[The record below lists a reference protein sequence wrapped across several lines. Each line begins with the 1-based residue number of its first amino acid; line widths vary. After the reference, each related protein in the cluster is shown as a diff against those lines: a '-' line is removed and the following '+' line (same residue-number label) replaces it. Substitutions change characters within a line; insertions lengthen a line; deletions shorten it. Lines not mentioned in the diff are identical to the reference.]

1 MQEQQAEF
9 NRILRQEQ
17 KNLILYVKSRMK
29 DISAMD
35 AEDIVADAAFNI
47 YNRLSTDQPIENL
60 LAYFY
65 QTVKNRM
72 KDYFRRSRPAISFD
86 ELTDKEI
93 ASDFIDPSLSA
104 QEEIELQETLAK
116 IKMALFALE
125 PKQRAIWIATELHHY
140 SFKELAT
147 AWREPIGTLLS
158 RKSRATQ
165 ALRKALSN
173 LHEE

>member
-1 MQEQQAEF
+1 MQEKQDEF
-9 NRILRQEQ
+9 NRVLRQEQ
-17 KNLILYVKSRMK
+17 KNLILYVRSRMS

-65 QTVKNRM
+65 QSVKNKM
-72 KDYFRRSRPAISFD
+72 KDYFRRSRPTISFD
-86 ELTDKEI
+86 ELSSEGM
-93 ASDFIDPSLSA
+93 ASDFIDPTLSA
-104 QEEIELQETLAK
+104 QEKIELQETLAK
-116 IKMALFALE
+116 IKAALFALE
-125 PKQRAIWIATELHHY
+125 PKQRDIWIATELNHC
-140 SFKELAT
+140 SFKELSI
-147 AWREPIGTLLS
+147 AWQEPIGTLLS

>member
-1 MQEQQAEF
+1 MQEQQDEF
-9 NRILRQEQ
+9 NRLLRQEQ
-17 KNLILYVKSRMK
+17 KNLILYVRKRMK

-65 QTVKNRM
+65 QAVKNKM
-72 KDYFRRSRPAISFD
+72 KDYFRRARPSVSFD
-86 ELTDKEI
+86 ELAAKGIT
-93 ASDFIDPSLSA
+93 ADFIDPALSA

-116 IKMALFALE
+116 IKAALFALE
-125 PKQRAIWIATELHHY
+125 PKQHDIWIATELHHY
-140 SFKELAT
+140 SFKELAI
-147 AWREPIGTLLS
+147 AWQEPIGTLLS

>member
-1 MQEQQAEF
+1 MQEKQDEF
-9 NRILRQEQ
+9 NRVLRQEQ
-17 KNLILYVKSRMK
+17 KNLILYVRSRMS

-65 QTVKNRM
+65 QSVKNKM
-72 KDYFRRSRPAISFD
+72 KDYFRRSRPTISFD
-86 ELTDKEI
+86 ELSSEGM
-93 ASDFIDPSLSA
+93 ASDFIDPTLSA
-104 QEEIELQETLAK
+104 QEKIELQETLAK
-116 IKMALFALE
+116 INAALFALE
-125 PKQRAIWIATELHHY
+125 PKQRDIWIATELNHY
-140 SFKELAT
+140 SFKELSI
-147 AWREPIGTLLS
+147 AWQEPIGTLLS

-165 ALRKALSN
+165 SLRKALAN

>member
-1 MQEQQAEF
+1 MQEKQDEF
-9 NRILRQEQ
+9 NRVLRQEQ
-17 KNLILYVKSRMK
+17 KNLILYVRSRMR

-65 QTVKNRM
+65 QSVKNKM
-72 KDYFRRSRPAISFD
+72 KDYFRRSRPTISFD
-86 ELTDKEI
+86 ELSSERMG
-93 ASDFIDPSLSA
+93 ADFIDPALSA
-104 QEEIELQETLAK
+104 QEKIELQETLEK
-116 IKMALFALE
+116 IKTALFALE
-125 PKQRAIWIATELHHY
+125 PKQRDIWIATELNHC
-140 SFKELAT
+140 SFKELSI
-147 AWREPIGTLLS
+147 AWQEPIGTLLS